1 MHCNSIESCLSHIGE
16 FSNSSSMG
24 YPIVVDVENY
34 ADYASLR
41 TSLCADASKACIR
54 VSDHTHGNGFP
65 DILGVLEAADK
76 ADNSVVWGISQS
88 SMLKG
93 EEALVSDLRRIIDR
107 SVRGH
112 VFVVLTHCS
121 GLLDKYFARD
131 PRRDRR
137 IVVVDGKRCDLPTIR
152 FVRKGDDCDG
162 AHVDGMKGLLKKLED
177 MSGESMARNPVISV
191 VMPYDAELFGR
202 SKYAIQ
208 DHGDVFVVLVDKYVE
223 IKRVADKSWASCE
236 QWEWLRGQ
244 SKSHADFSSLV
255 AQRWGSTRDLCQQID
270 DVFHNQSSNE
280 RWLLWLAM
288 RVFGEGSGTY
298 LGFSLDQTTSCEAWI
313 RRVYHALADVARSDD
328 RFESFFAQRIEL
340 LKLLPANST
349 EMQFYCQSVAER
361 YGKDAV
367 YYLSDSTDHE
377 RRQWMKTI
385 DENDWTDAEIE
396 KAIAH
401 ASRELSY
408 YIEPFVFDSYNS
420 HLKNDNISLA
430 DDLTYYFNRYK
441 YQKIRNCID
450 DDFIEYVDKYAIE
463 RPYNKLRCR
472 SAVTR
477 TIDKEGV
484 QAYFIDA
491 LGAEHLG
498 YIQAKCRE
506 YGMISDIQI
515 VRCELPSITS
525 INKEFKERFE
535 TRDVKDL
542 DDLKHR
548 STIYLYERCQLP
560 IHLFEEL
567 KVIDKELRNI
577 RDLLRSH
584 GAQKAVIFSDHGASR
599 LAVIYKH
606 ENEKIELEEKG
617 KHSGRCCRCEQNPN
631 LDQAAYEN
639 GWAVLANYERFKG
652 GNKAQ
657 VEVHGGASLEEV
669 VVPIVTLTLRPE
681 KVEYHL
687 VDQKVKY
694 SQGKVTLALCCNM
707 PMNAPRIQIEGVF
720 YEGVLDPADRRTARF
735 DVAQHTKAQA
745 YRATVWE
752 GNTNTGQVFDFVVEL
767 KTKQRDLGL

>member
-313 RRVYHALADVARSDD
+313 RRVYHALADVARSDS
-328 RFESFFAQRIEL
+328 RFESFFAQRLEL

-408 YIEPFVFDSYNS
+408 YIEPFVFDSHNS

-441 YQKIRNCID
+441 YLKIRNCID

-535 TRDVKDL
+535 TRDVKEL
-542 DDLKHR
+542 DDLKHH

-577 RDLLRSH
+577 RDLLRAH

-681 KVEYHL
+681 KVEYRL
-687 VDQKVKY
+687 ADQIVKY

-720 YEGVLDPADRRTARF
+720 YEGALDSDRRTARF
-735 DVAQHTKAQA
+735 DVDQHTKAQA
-745 YRATVWE
+745 YRATVWD
-752 GNTNTGQVFDFVVEL
+752 GNTNTGQVFDFVVER

>member
-16 FSNSSSMG
+16 FSNSSSTG

-191 VMPYDAELFGR
+191 VMPYDADLFGR

-313 RRVYHALADVARSDD
+313 RRVYHALADVARSDS
-328 RFESFFAQRIEL
+328 RFESFFAQRLEL

-477 TIDKEGV
+477 TIDKDGV

-525 INKEFKERFE
+525 INKEFKESFE

-542 DDLKHR
+542 DDLKHH

-599 LAVIYKH
+599 LAVIYRH

-720 YEGVLDPADRRTARF
+720 YEGALDSDRRTARF
-735 DVAQHTKAQA
+735 DVDQHTKAQA

-752 GNTNTGQVFDFVVEL
+752 GNTNTGQVFDFVVER

>member
-152 FVRKGDDCDG
+152 FVQKGDDCDG

-328 RFESFFAQRIEL
+328 RFESFFAQRLEL

-408 YIEPFVFDSYNS
+408 YIEPFVFDSHNS

-430 DDLTYYFNRYK
+430 GDLTYYFNRYK
-441 YQKIRNCID
+441 YLKIRNCID

-535 TRDVKDL
+535 TRDVKEL
-542 DDLKHR
+542 DDLKHH

-720 YEGVLDPADRRTARF
+720 YEGVLDSDRRTARF
-735 DVAQHTKAQA
+735 DVDQHTKAQA

-752 GNTNTGQVFDFVVEL
+752 GNTNTGQVFDFVVER

>member
-121 GLLDKYFARD
+121 SLLDKYFARD

-162 AHVDGMKGLLKKLED
+162 AHVDGMRGLLKKLED

-191 VMPYDAELFGR
+191 VMPYDADLFGR

-255 AQRWGSTRDLCQQID
+255 AQRWGSTRGLCQKID

-288 RVFGEGSGTY
+288 RVFGEGAGTY

-313 RRVYHALADVARSDD
+313 RRVYHALADVARSDS
-328 RFESFFAQRIEL
+328 RFESFFAQRLEL

-396 KAIAH
+396 KAVAH

-408 YIEPFVFDSYNS
+408 YIEPFVFDSHNS

-430 DDLTYYFNRYK
+430 GDLTYYFNRYK

-450 DDFIEYVDKYAIE
+450 DVFIEYVDKYAIE

-535 TRDVKDL
+535 TRDVKEL
-542 DDLKHR
+542 DDLKHH

-669 VVPIVTLTLRPE
+669 VVPIVTLTLHPE
-681 KVEYHL
+681 KVEYCL
-687 VDQKVKY
+687 AVRKVKY
-694 SQGKVTLALCCNM
+694 SQGMVTLALCCNM

-720 YEGVLDPADRRTARF
+720 YEGALDPDRRIARF
-735 DVAQHTKAQA
+735 DVDQHTKAQA

-752 GNTNTGQVFDFVVEL
+752 GNMNTGQVLEFVVER

>member
-328 RFESFFAQRIEL
+328 RFESFFAQRLEL

-441 YQKIRNCID
+441 YLKIRNCID

-535 TRDVKDL
+535 TRDVKEL
-542 DDLKHR
+542 DDLKHH

-617 KHSGRCCRCEQNPN
+617 KHSGRCCRCEQSPN

-752 GNTNTGQVFDFVVEL
+752 GNTNTGQVFDFVVER

>member
-152 FVRKGDDCDG
+152 FVQKGDDCDG

-328 RFESFFAQRIEL
+328 RFESFFAQRLEL

-535 TRDVKDL
+535 TRDVKEL
-542 DDLKHR
+542 DDLKHH

-617 KHSGRCCRCEQNPN
+617 KHSGRCCRCEQSPN

-720 YEGVLDPADRRTARF
+720 YEGVLDSDRRTARF
-735 DVAQHTKAQA
+735 DVDQHTKAQA

-752 GNTNTGQVFDFVVEL
+752 GNTNTGQVFDFVVER

>member
-535 TRDVKDL
+535 TRDVKEL
-542 DDLKHR
+542 DDLKHH

-681 KVEYHL
+681 KVEYRL
-687 VDQKVKY
+687 ADQIVKY

-720 YEGVLDPADRRTARF
+720 YEGVLDSDRRTARF
-735 DVAQHTKAQA
+735 DVDQHTKAQA

-752 GNTNTGQVFDFVVEL
+752 GNTNTGQVFDFVVER

>member
-191 VMPYDAELFGR
+191 VMPYDADLFGR

-313 RRVYHALADVARSDD
+313 RRVYHALADVARSDS
-328 RFESFFAQRIEL
+328 RFESFFAQRLEL

-477 TIDKEGV
+477 TIDKDGV

-525 INKEFKERFE
+525 INKEFKESFE

-542 DDLKHR
+542 DDLKHH

-599 LAVIYKH
+599 LAVIYRH

-720 YEGVLDPADRRTARF
+720 YEGALDSDRRTARF
-735 DVAQHTKAQA
+735 DVDQHTKAQA

-752 GNTNTGQVFDFVVEL
+752 GNTNTGQVFDFVVER

>member
-328 RFESFFAQRIEL
+328 RFESFFAQRLEL

-408 YIEPFVFDSYNS
+408 YIEPFVFDSHNS

-430 DDLTYYFNRYK
+430 GDLTYYFNRYK
-441 YQKIRNCID
+441 YLKIRNCID

-542 DDLKHR
+542 DDLKHH

-617 KHSGRCCRCEQNPN
+617 KHSGRCCWCEQNPN

-681 KVEYHL
+681 KVEYRL
-687 VDQKVKY
+687 ADQIVKY

-720 YEGVLDPADRRTARF
+720 YEGALDSDRRTARF
-735 DVAQHTKAQA
+735 DVDQHTKAQA

-752 GNTNTGQVFDFVVEL
+752 GNTNTGQVFDFVVER

>member
-54 VSDHTHGNGFP
+54 VSEHTHGNGFP

-313 RRVYHALADVARSDD
+313 RRVYHALADVARSDS
-328 RFESFFAQRIEL
+328 RFESFFAQRLEL

-408 YIEPFVFDSYNS
+408 YIEPFVFDSHNS

-430 DDLTYYFNRYK
+430 GDLTYYFNRYK
-441 YQKIRNCID
+441 YLKIRNCID

-535 TRDVKDL
+535 TRDVKEL
-542 DDLKHR
+542 DDLKHH

-687 VDQKVKY
+687 VDQIVKY

-720 YEGVLDPADRRTARF
+720 YEGALDSDRRTARF
-735 DVAQHTKAQA
+735 DVDQHTKAQA

-752 GNTNTGQVFDFVVEL
+752 GNTNTGQVFDFVVER

>member
-328 RFESFFAQRIEL
+328 RFESFFAQRLEL

-441 YQKIRNCID
+441 YLKIRNCID

-542 DDLKHR
+542 DDLKHH

-681 KVEYHL
+681 KVEYRL
-687 VDQKVKY
+687 ADQIVKY

-720 YEGVLDPADRRTARF
+720 YEGVLDSDRRTARF
-735 DVAQHTKAQA
+735 DVDQHTKAQA
-745 YRATVWE
+745 YRATVWD
-752 GNTNTGQVFDFVVEL
+752 GNTNTGQVFDFVVER

>member
-328 RFESFFAQRIEL
+328 RFESFFAQRLEL

-430 DDLTYYFNRYK
+430 GDLTYYFNRYK
-441 YQKIRNCID
+441 YLKIRNCID

-535 TRDVKDL
+535 TRDVKEL
-542 DDLKHR
+542 DDLKHH

-720 YEGVLDPADRRTARF
+720 YEGALDSDRRTARF
-735 DVAQHTKAQA
+735 DVDQHTKAQA
-745 YRATVWE
+745 YRATVWD
-752 GNTNTGQVFDFVVEL
+752 GNTNTGQVFDFVVER

>member
-328 RFESFFAQRIEL
+328 RFESFFAQRLEL

-441 YQKIRNCID
+441 YLKIRNCID

-542 DDLKHR
+542 DDLKHH

-720 YEGVLDPADRRTARF
+720 YEGVLDSDRRTARF
-735 DVAQHTKAQA
+735 DVDQHTKAQA
-745 YRATVWE
+745 YRATVWA
-752 GNTNTGQVFDFVVEL
+752 GNTNTGQVFDFVVER

>member
-121 GLLDKYFARD
+121 SLLDKYFARD

-255 AQRWGSTRDLCQQID
+255 AQRWGSTRDLCQKID

-313 RRVYHALADVARSDD
+313 RRVYHALADVARSDS
-328 RFESFFAQRIEL
+328 RFESFFAQRLEL

-408 YIEPFVFDSYNS
+408 YIEPFVFDSHNS

-542 DDLKHR
+542 DDLKHH

-720 YEGVLDPADRRTARF
+720 YEGVLDSDRRTARF
-735 DVAQHTKAQA
+735 DVDQHTKAQA

-752 GNTNTGQVFDFVVEL
+752 GNTNTGQVFDFVVER

>member
-328 RFESFFAQRIEL
+328 RFESFFAQRLEL

-535 TRDVKDL
+535 TRDVKEL
-542 DDLKHR
+542 DDLKHH

-752 GNTNTGQVFDFVVEL
+752 GNTNTGQVFDFVVER
-767 KTKQRDLGL
+767 KTKERDLGL

>member
-76 ADNSVVWGISQS
+76 ADNSVIWGISQS

-121 GLLDKYFARD
+121 SLLDKYFARD

-328 RFESFFAQRIEL
+328 RFESFFAQRLEL

-430 DDLTYYFNRYK
+430 GDLTYYFNRYK
-441 YQKIRNCID
+441 YLKIRNCID

-542 DDLKHR
+542 DDLKHH

-681 KVEYHL
+681 KVEYRL
-687 VDQKVKY
+687 ADQIVKY

-720 YEGVLDPADRRTARF
+720 YEGALDSDRRTARF
-735 DVAQHTKAQA
+735 DVDQHTKAQA

-752 GNTNTGQVFDFVVEL
+752 GNTNTGQVCDFVVER

>member
-313 RRVYHALADVARSDD
+313 RRVYHALADVARSDS
-328 RFESFFAQRIEL
+328 RFESFFAQRLEL

-408 YIEPFVFDSYNS
+408 YIEPFVFDSHNS

-430 DDLTYYFNRYK
+430 GDLTYYFNRYK
-441 YQKIRNCID
+441 YLKIRNCID

-542 DDLKHR
+542 DDLKHH

-720 YEGVLDPADRRTARF
+720 YEGVLDSDRRTARF
-735 DVAQHTKAQA
+735 DVDQHTKAQA

-752 GNTNTGQVFDFVVEL
+752 GNTNTGQVFDFVVER

>member
-16 FSNSSSMG
+16 FSNSSSTG

-191 VMPYDAELFGR
+191 VMPYDADLFGR

-313 RRVYHALADVARSDD
+313 RRVYHALADVARSDS
-328 RFESFFAQRIEL
+328 RFESFFAQRLEL

-477 TIDKEGV
+477 TIDKDGV

-525 INKEFKERFE
+525 INKEFKESFE

-542 DDLKHR
+542 DDLKHH

-584 GAQKAVIFSDHGASR
+584 GTQKAVIFSDHGASR
-599 LAVIYKH
+599 LAVIYRH

-617 KHSGRCCRCEQNPN
+617 KHSGRCCRCEQSPN

-720 YEGVLDPADRRTARF
+720 YEGALDSDRRTARF
-735 DVAQHTKAQA
+735 DVDQHTKAQA

-752 GNTNTGQVFDFVVEL
+752 GNTNTGQVFDFVVER

>member
-65 DILGVLEAADK
+65 DLLGVLEAADK

-328 RFESFFAQRIEL
+328 RFESFFAQRLEL

-441 YQKIRNCID
+441 YLKIRNCID

-542 DDLKHR
+542 DDLKHH

-681 KVEYHL
+681 KVEYRL
-687 VDQKVKY
+687 ADQIVKY

-720 YEGVLDPADRRTARF
+720 YEGALDSDRRTARF
-735 DVAQHTKAQA
+735 DVDQHTKAQA

-752 GNTNTGQVFDFVVEL
+752 GNTNTGQVFDFVVER

>member
-76 ADNSVVWGISQS
+76 ADNSVIWGISQS

-328 RFESFFAQRIEL
+328 RFESFFAQRLEL

-441 YQKIRNCID
+441 YLKIRNCID

-535 TRDVKDL
+535 TRDVKEL
-542 DDLKHR
+542 DDLKHH

-720 YEGVLDPADRRTARF
+720 YEGALDSDRRTARF
-735 DVAQHTKAQA
+735 DVDQHTKAQA
-745 YRATVWE
+745 YRATVWD
-752 GNTNTGQVFDFVVEL
+752 GNTNTGQVFDFVVER
-767 KTKQRDLGL
+767 KTKERDLGL

>member
-313 RRVYHALADVARSDD
+313 RRVYHALADVARSDS
-328 RFESFFAQRIEL
+328 RFESFFAQRLEL

-408 YIEPFVFDSYNS
+408 YIEPFVFDSHNS

-430 DDLTYYFNRYK
+430 GDLTYYFNRYK
-441 YQKIRNCID
+441 YLKIRNCID

-542 DDLKHR
+542 DDLKHH

-681 KVEYHL
+681 KVEYRL
-687 VDQKVKY
+687 ADQIVKY

-720 YEGVLDPADRRTARF
+720 YEGALDSDRRTARF
-735 DVAQHTKAQA
+735 DVDQHTKAQA

-752 GNTNTGQVFDFVVEL
+752 GNTNTGQVFDFVVER

>member
-121 GLLDKYFARD
+121 SLLDKYFARD

-191 VMPYDAELFGR
+191 VMPYDADLFGR

-313 RRVYHALADVARSDD
+313 RRVYHVLADVARSDS
-328 RFESFFAQRIEL
+328 RFESFFAQRLEL

-477 TIDKEGV
+477 TIDKDGV

-535 TRDVKDL
+535 TRDVKEL
-542 DDLKHR
+542 DDLKHH

-599 LAVIYKH
+599 LAVIYRH

-720 YEGVLDPADRRTARF
+720 YEGALDSDRRTARF
-735 DVAQHTKAQA
+735 DVDQHTKAQA

-752 GNTNTGQVFDFVVEL
+752 GNTNTGQVFDFVVER
-767 KTKQRDLGL
+767 KTKERNLGL

>member
-1 MHCNSIESCLSHIGE
+1 MHCNSIESCLSHIGG

-41 TSLCADASKACIR
+41 TSLCADASKACIW

-65 DILGVLEAADK
+65 DILGVLEAAGK

-121 GLLDKYFARD
+121 SLLDKYFARD

-191 VMPYDAELFGR
+191 VMPYDADLFGR

-255 AQRWGSTRDLCQQID
+255 AQRWGSTRGLCQKID

-288 RVFGEGSGTY
+288 RVFGEGAGTY

-313 RRVYHALADVARSDD
+313 RRVYHALADVARSDN
-328 RFESFFAQRIEL
+328 RFESFFAQRLEL

-385 DENDWTDAEIE
+385 DENDWIDAEIE

-408 YIEPFVFDSYNS
+408 YIELFVFDSHNS

-430 DDLTYYFNRYK
+430 DDLTYYFKRYK

-515 VRCELPSITS
+515 VHCELPSITS

-535 TRDVKDL
+535 TRDVKEL
-542 DDLKHR
+542 DDLKHH

-669 VVPIVTLTLRPE
+669 VVPIVTLTLPPE

-687 VDQKVKY
+687 ADRKVKY

-720 YEGVLDPADRRTARF
+720 YEGALDPDRITARF
-735 DVAQHTKAQA
+735 DVDQHTKAQA

-752 GNTNTGQVFDFVVEL
+752 GSANTGQVLEFVVER

>member
-328 RFESFFAQRIEL
+328 RFESFFAQRLEL

-535 TRDVKDL
+535 TRDVKEL
-542 DDLKHR
+542 DDLKHH

-617 KHSGRCCRCEQNPN
+617 KHSGRCCRCEQSPN

-752 GNTNTGQVFDFVVEL
+752 GNTNTGQVFDFVVER
-767 KTKQRDLGL
+767 KTKERDLGL

>member
-191 VMPYDAELFGR
+191 VMPYDADLFGR

-255 AQRWGSTRDLCQQID
+255 AQRWGSTRGLCQKID

-288 RVFGEGSGTY
+288 RVFGEGAGTY

-313 RRVYHALADVARSDD
+313 RRVYHALADVARSDS
-328 RFESFFAQRIEL
+328 RFESFFAQRLEL

-477 TIDKEGV
+477 TIDKDGV

-542 DDLKHR
+542 DDLKHH

-599 LAVIYKH
+599 LAVIYRH

-617 KHSGRCCRCEQNPN
+617 KHSGRCCRCEQSPN

-694 SQGKVTLALCCNM
+694 SQGKVTLALCCNI

-720 YEGVLDPADRRTARF
+720 YEGVLDSDRRTARF
-735 DVAQHTKAQA
+735 DVDQHTKAQA

-752 GNTNTGQVFDFVVEL
+752 GNTNTGQVFDFVVER

>member
-328 RFESFFAQRIEL
+328 RFESFFAQRLEL

-441 YQKIRNCID
+441 YLKIRNCID

-535 TRDVKDL
+535 TRDVKEL
-542 DDLKHR
+542 DDLKHH

-681 KVEYHL
+681 KVEYRL
-687 VDQKVKY
+687 ADQIVKY

-720 YEGVLDPADRRTARF
+720 YEGVLDSDRRTARF
-735 DVAQHTKAQA
+735 DVDQHTKAQA
-745 YRATVWE
+745 YRATVWD
-752 GNTNTGQVFDFVVEL
+752 GNTNTGQVFDFVVER

>member
-313 RRVYHALADVARSDD
+313 RRVYHALADVARSDS
-328 RFESFFAQRIEL
+328 RFESFFAQRLEL

-430 DDLTYYFNRYK
+430 GDLTYYFNRYK
-441 YQKIRNCID
+441 YLKIRNCID

-535 TRDVKDL
+535 TRDVKEL
-542 DDLKHR
+542 DDLKHH

-617 KHSGRCCRCEQNPN
+617 KHSGRCCRCEQSPN

-752 GNTNTGQVFDFVVEL
+752 GNTNTGQVFDFVVER

>member
-288 RVFGEGSGTY
+288 RIFGEGSGTY

-328 RFESFFAQRIEL
+328 RFESFFAQRLEL

-408 YIEPFVFDSYNS
+408 YIELFVFDSYNS

-430 DDLTYYFNRYK
+430 GDLTYYFNRYK
-441 YQKIRNCID
+441 YLKIRNCID

-535 TRDVKDL
+535 TRDVKEL
-542 DDLKHR
+542 DDLKHH

-599 LAVIYKH
+599 LAVIYRH

-681 KVEYHL
+681 KVEYRL
-687 VDQKVKY
+687 ADQIVKY

-720 YEGVLDPADRRTARF
+720 YEGALDSDRRTARF
-735 DVAQHTKAQA
+735 DVDQHTKAQA
-745 YRATVWE
+745 YRATVWD
-752 GNTNTGQVFDFVVEL
+752 GNTNTGQVFDFVVER

>member
-121 GLLDKYFARD
+121 SLLDKYFARD

-191 VMPYDAELFGR
+191 VMPYDADLFGR

-288 RVFGEGSGTY
+288 RVFGEGAGTY

-313 RRVYHALADVARSDD
+313 RRVYHALADVARSDS
-328 RFESFFAQRIEL
+328 RFESFFAQRLEL

-477 TIDKEGV
+477 TIDKDGV

-542 DDLKHR
+542 DDLKHH

-599 LAVIYKH
+599 LAVIYRH

-617 KHSGRCCRCEQNPN
+617 KHSGRCCRCEQSPN

-720 YEGVLDPADRRTARF
+720 YEGALDSDRRTARF
-735 DVAQHTKAQA
+735 DVDQHTKAQA

-752 GNTNTGQVFDFVVEL
+752 GNTNTGQVFDFVVER

>member
-76 ADNSVVWGISQS
+76 ADNSVIWGISQS

-328 RFESFFAQRIEL
+328 RFESFFAQRLEL

-535 TRDVKDL
+535 TRDVKEL
-542 DDLKHR
+542 DDLKHH

-681 KVEYHL
+681 KVEYRL
-687 VDQKVKY
+687 ADQIVKY

-752 GNTNTGQVFDFVVEL
+752 GNTNTGQVFDFVVER
-767 KTKQRDLGL
+767 KTKERDLGL

>member
-328 RFESFFAQRIEL
+328 RFESFFAQRLEL

-430 DDLTYYFNRYK
+430 GDLTYYFNRYK
-441 YQKIRNCID
+441 YLKIRNCID

-535 TRDVKDL
+535 TRDVKEL
-542 DDLKHR
+542 DDLKHH

-752 GNTNTGQVFDFVVEL
+752 GNTNTGQVFDFVVER

>member
-1 MHCNSIESCLSHIGE
+1 
-16 FSNSSSMG
+16 MG

-152 FVRKGDDCDG
+152 FVQKGDDCDG

-328 RFESFFAQRIEL
+328 RFESFFAQRLEL

-535 TRDVKDL
+535 TRDVKEL
-542 DDLKHR
+542 DDLKHH

-752 GNTNTGQVFDFVVEL
+752 GNTNTGQVFDFVVER
-767 KTKQRDLGL
+767 KTKERDLGL

>member
-328 RFESFFAQRIEL
+328 RFESFFAQRLEL

-430 DDLTYYFNRYK
+430 GDLTYYFNRYK
-441 YQKIRNCID
+441 YLKIRNCID

-542 DDLKHR
+542 DDLKHH

-681 KVEYHL
+681 KVEYRL
-687 VDQKVKY
+687 ADQIVKY

-720 YEGVLDPADRRTARF
+720 YEGALDSDRRTARF
-735 DVAQHTKAQA
+735 DVDQHTKAQA

-752 GNTNTGQVFDFVVEL
+752 GNTNTGQVFDFVVER

>member
-255 AQRWGSTRDLCQQID
+255 AQRWGSTRELCQQID

-328 RFESFFAQRIEL
+328 RFESFFAQRLEL

-408 YIEPFVFDSYNS
+408 YIEPFVFDSHNS

-430 DDLTYYFNRYK
+430 GDLTYYFNRYK
-441 YQKIRNCID
+441 YLKIRNCID

-542 DDLKHR
+542 DDLKHH

-681 KVEYHL
+681 KVEYRL
-687 VDQKVKY
+687 ADQIVKY

-720 YEGVLDPADRRTARF
+720 YEGVLDSDRRTARF
-735 DVAQHTKAQA
+735 DVDQHTKAQA

-752 GNTNTGQVFDFVVEL
+752 GNTNTGQVFDFVVER

>member
-76 ADNSVVWGISQS
+76 ADNSVIWGISQS

-121 GLLDKYFARD
+121 SLLDKYFARD

-313 RRVYHALADVARSDD
+313 RRVYHALADVARSDS
-328 RFESFFAQRIEL
+328 RFESFFAQRLEL

-408 YIEPFVFDSYNS
+408 YIEPFVFDSHNS

-430 DDLTYYFNRYK
+430 GDLTYYFNRYK
-441 YQKIRNCID
+441 YLKIRNCID

-535 TRDVKDL
+535 TRDVKEL
-542 DDLKHR
+542 DDLKHH

-599 LAVIYKH
+599 LAVIYRH

-720 YEGVLDPADRRTARF
+720 YEGALDSDRRTARF
-735 DVAQHTKAQA
+735 DVDQHTKAQA

-752 GNTNTGQVFDFVVEL
+752 GNTNTGQVFDFVVER

>member
-328 RFESFFAQRIEL
+328 RFESFFAQRLEL

-542 DDLKHR
+542 DDLKHH

-681 KVEYHL
+681 KVEYRL
-687 VDQKVKY
+687 ADQIVKY

-720 YEGVLDPADRRTARF
+720 YEGALDSDRRTARF
-735 DVAQHTKAQA
+735 DVDQHTKAQA

-752 GNTNTGQVFDFVVEL
+752 GNTNTGQVFDFVVER

>member
-328 RFESFFAQRIEL
+328 RFESFFAQRLEL

-542 DDLKHR
+542 DDLKHH

-720 YEGVLDPADRRTARF
+720 YEGVLDSDRRTARF
-735 DVAQHTKAQA
+735 DVDQHTKAQA

-752 GNTNTGQVFDFVVEL
+752 GNTNTGQVFDFVVER

>member
-288 RVFGEGSGTY
+288 RIFGEGSGTY

-328 RFESFFAQRIEL
+328 RFESFFAQRLEL

-430 DDLTYYFNRYK
+430 GDLTYYFNRYK
-441 YQKIRNCID
+441 YLKIRNCID

-535 TRDVKDL
+535 TRDVKEL
-542 DDLKHR
+542 DDLKHH

-599 LAVIYKH
+599 LAVIYRH

-681 KVEYHL
+681 KVEYRL
-687 VDQKVKY
+687 ADQIVKY

-720 YEGVLDPADRRTARF
+720 YEGALDSDRRTARF
-735 DVAQHTKAQA
+735 DVDQHTKAQA
-745 YRATVWE
+745 YRATVWD
-752 GNTNTGQVFDFVVEL
+752 GNTNTGQVFDFVVER

>member
-191 VMPYDAELFGR
+191 VMPYDADLFGR

-255 AQRWGSTRDLCQQID
+255 AQRWGSTRGLCQKID

-288 RVFGEGSGTY
+288 RVFGEGAGTY

-313 RRVYHALADVARSDD
+313 RRVYHALADVARSDS
-328 RFESFFAQRIEL
+328 RFESFFAQRLEL

-408 YIEPFVFDSYNS
+408 YIEPFVFDSHNS

-477 TIDKEGV
+477 TIDKDGV

-525 INKEFKERFE
+525 INKEFKESFE

-542 DDLKHR
+542 DDLKHH

-720 YEGVLDPADRRTARF
+720 YEGVLNSDRGTARF
-735 DVAQHTKAQA
+735 DVDQHTKAQA

-752 GNTNTGQVFDFVVEL
+752 GNTNTGQVFDFVVER

>member
-137 IVVVDGKRCDLPTIR
+137 IVVVGGKRCDLPTIR

-191 VMPYDAELFGR
+191 VMPYDADLFGR

-236 QWEWLRGQ
+236 QWEWLRSQ

-255 AQRWGSTRDLCQQID
+255 AQRWGSTRGLRQKID

-288 RVFGEGSGTY
+288 RVFGEGAGTY

-313 RRVYHALADVARSDD
+313 RRVYHALADVARSDN
-328 RFESFFAQRIEL
+328 RFESFFAQRLEL

-408 YIEPFVFDSYNS
+408 YIEPFVFDSHNS

-441 YQKIRNCID
+441 YQKIRNRID
-450 DDFIEYVDKYAIE
+450 DGFIEYVDRYAIE

-477 TIDKEGV
+477 TIDKDGV

-498 YIQAKCRE
+498 YVQAKCRE

-542 DDLKHR
+542 DDLKHH

-720 YEGVLDPADRRTARF
+720 YEGALDPDRRTARF
-735 DVAQHTKAQA
+735 DVDQHTKAQA

-752 GNTNTGQVFDFVVEL
+752 GNTNTGQVFDFVVER